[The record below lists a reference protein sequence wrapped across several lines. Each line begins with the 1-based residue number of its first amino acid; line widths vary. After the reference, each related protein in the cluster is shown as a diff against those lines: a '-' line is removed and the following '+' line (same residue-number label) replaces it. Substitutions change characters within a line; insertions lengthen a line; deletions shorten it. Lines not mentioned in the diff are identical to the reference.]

1 MVGRLPKMPPAGYP
15 AFLQYL
21 QSGRVSNFPGIMK
34 EPWRLVRRGS
44 PDPARTSAINPR
56 GKKTCVN
63 RNFAACQPLPLSHD
77 LHAHPL
83 RRALPGRFLRRPP
96 GLRGVPPRGV
106 CLVHQVRSGS
116 HYANGHR
123 AQTLGPARGAD
134 GRGSGV
140 AGRTRSR
147 RGSFSSNGRKQ
158 DRTVRGRLCTWV
170 GSSCDDFRDRSRP
183 RSSQDSR
190 APVDPLHP
198 RGPGRPLIPRSTSG
212 SV

>member
-1 MVGRLPKMPPAGYP
+1 MRQPQLRS
-15 AFLQYL
+15 QRT
-21 QSGRVSNFPGIMK
+21 SGSG
-34 EPWRLVRRGS
+34 
-44 PDPARTSAINPR
+44 DPARTSAINPR

-63 RNFAACQPLPLSHD
+63 RNFAACQPLPLSHHR
-77 LHAHPL
+77 HAYPL

-96 GLRGVPPRGV
+96 GLRGVPLRGV

-123 AQTLGPARGAD
+123 AQTLGPACGAD
-134 GRGSGV
+134 SRGSGA
-140 AGRTRSR
+140 AGRALDVREAEGGVSHRTA
-147 RGSFSSNGRKQ
+147 GSKE

-190 APVDPLHP
+190 APVDLLHP
-198 RGPGRPLIPRSTSG
+198 RGPGRPLIPRATSG